1 MSKHPD
7 SGPSL
12 FDDPDRCA
20 TEHTATVTRERAR
33 FGPNS
38 DGTCTV
44 VWSLGDGSAARGRV
58 EEMEQPPSGPV
69 QFLGRWE
76 EHARHGWQF
85 CFDSYVTAPPDPPSD
100 VEGAITYLARY
111 AHGVGPVIA
120 RRLVEHF
127 GVAAVAT
134 LADTPHVVSAEGLLS
149 EDAAREASQTLR
161 AAVDPLIREAHL
173 QLHAL
178 LRGYGFWGRTIQ
190 SALIAWQRRA
200 PEIVRRDPFRLLT
213 AGFPGAGFTRC
224 DRLALALGHAPD
236 RPKRRVL
243 AAWHAL
249 ASLDGDTW
257 APLPAVVQAVRS
269 RIGGTD
275 DRPARRSLALLCRAS
290 QMPWFQL
297 SAGAELRLD
306 MDARRPGAVWVA
318 DRRKAVNERTLARCL
333 RALLSQPGRWP
344 PVYRTRPGQAFPP
357 GPFDPLTDHQLDALG
372 GALTRPVVVLTGGPG
387 TGKTFCAAA
396 LCRALVEAGCTPAV
410 CAPTGK
416 AAVRISTKLYD
427 AGLNLAATTI
437 HRLLAFTPR
446 GFGHNARNPL
456 PHRYVVVDELS
467 MCDTDLL
474 CALVSACT
482 PGTHLLLVGDPH
494 QLPPVGHGA
503 PLRDMLAASVPAA
516 TLTEI
521 KRNEGLIVR
530 ACHSIKDAK
539 LPTIPPKLCAFP
551 EDNLVLLSPSPG
563 SAKNEAPTLAYT
575 RTLAY
580 VYDWLDVQTGSAG
593 EHAWDLISDVQVIT
607 ASNATRLALNTYLQ
621 ERLNPRPPT
630 PGLSVT
636 GEPLPGFGIPGCTY
650 RVGDK
655 VICLRNGWYD
665 TVVYPPR
672 YTPAIQA
679 LVPPGIVVSYRHHG
693 NDPADAEPTYVANG
707 DLGRIVGYQGGR
719 LCVALDCPPRL
730 VWAAASTA
738 QQGQTDDSQ
747 EKDGP
752 AMSRGPDRAN
762 DRSVYRWALAYAVTC
777 HKYQGSECKV
787 VLVVAERSGRLAS
800 REWIYTALSRATELC
815 VAVSTEHTLRSYVT
829 RVTLPHRKT
838 YLKEMLDGWAHDPR
852 PTTVRPRESHVKVVR
867 PEVLLLDYKGPLTQ

>member
-1 MSKHPD
+1 MSKLKHA
-7 SGPSL
+7 GPSL
-12 FDDPDRCA
+12 FDDPDHRA

-58 EEMEQPPSGPV
+58 EESEQPPSGPV

-85 CFDSYVTAPPDPPSD
+85 CFDSYVVSPPDPPSD
-100 VEGAITYLARY
+100 LEGAITYLAKY
-111 AHGVGPVIA
+111 AHGVGPVTA

-127 GVAAVAT
+127 GVAAVAL
-134 LADTPHVVSAEGLLS
+134 LADTPHVVSAEGLLT
-149 EDAAREASQTLR
+149 EDAAREASETLR
-161 AAVDPLIREAHL
+161 ATADPLTREAHL

-178 LRGYGFWGRTIQ
+178 LRGHGFWARTIQ
-190 SALIAWQRRA
+190 SALLAWRLRA
-200 PEIVRRDPFRLLT
+200 PNIVRRDPFRLLT

-224 DRLALALGHAPD
+224 DRLALALGHPPD

-257 APLPAVVQAVRS
+257 APLPAVVKAVRT

-275 DRPARRSLALLCRAS
+275 DGPARRSLALLCRAS
-290 QMPWFQL
+290 SMPWFQL

-306 MDARRPGAVWVA
+306 MDSRRPGAVWVA
-318 DRRKAVNERTLARCL
+318 DRRKAVNERTLARGL
-333 RALLSQPGRWP
+333 RVLLSQPSRWP
-344 PVYRTRPGQAFPP
+344 PVYRTRPGQSFPP
-357 GPFDPLTDHQLDALG
+357 GPFDTLTDHQLDALG
-372 GALTRPVVVLTGGPG
+372 AALTRPVVVLTGGPG

-396 LCRALVEAGCTPAV
+396 VCRALVEAGCAPAV

-416 AAVRISTKLYD
+416 AAVRITTKLYD
-427 AGLNLAATTI
+427 AGLSLAATTI
-437 HRLLAFTPR
+437 HRLLAYTPR

-456 PHRYVVVDELS
+456 PERYVVVDELS

-474 CALVSACT
+474 CALVSACA

-503 PLRDMLAASVPAA
+503 PLRDMLAAGLPTA

-539 LPTIPPKLCAFP
+539 LPTIPHKLNVFPK
-551 EDNLVLLSPSPG
+551 DNLVLLSPDPG
-563 SAKNEAPTLAYT
+563 CGQNEAPTLAYT

-607 ASNATRLALNTYLQ
+607 VSNATRLALNTYLQ

-630 PGLSVT
+630 PGVSVT
-636 GEPLPGFGIPGCTY
+636 GEPLPGFAIPGCSY
-650 RVGDK
+650 RIGDK

-672 YTPAIQA
+672 YTPAVQA
-679 LVPPGIVVSYRHHG
+679 LVPPGVVVVWR
-693 NDPADAEPTYVANG
+693 NDHTDAEPTYVANG
-707 DLGRIVGYQGGR
+707 DLGRVVGYQGGR

-738 QQGQTDDSQ
+738 QQGDQDDSR

-752 AMSRGPDRAN
+752 AMSRGPDSM
-762 DRSVYRWALAYAVTC
+762 DERSVYRWALAYAVTC

-815 VAVSTEHTLRSYVT
+815 VAVSTEHTMRSYVS
-829 RVTLPHRKT
+829 RVTLPNRKT
-838 YLKEMLDGWAHDPR
+838 YLKEMLDGWSNDLPAVVTARQP
-852 PTTVRPRESHVKVVR
+852 HVKVVR
-867 PEVLLLDYKGPLTQ
+867 PEVLLLEYKGPLTQ